1 MIRPIKTEADY
12 EEALMLADH
21 FFSNPPINGS
31 NEADQFEVLLL
42 VIKDYEDKHYQVPSL
57 DAIDTIKLIIDE
69 KGLKAKDLEP
79 YIGKKSY
86 ISQILNRKK
95 PLTLEIVKNLHRAF
109 NIPAQ
114 ILLSR

>member
-1 MIRPIKTEADY
+1 MIKPIKSETDY
-12 EEALMLADH
+12 ENALILADH
-21 FFSNPPINGS
+21 FFSNPPIKGS
-31 NEADQFEVLLL
+31 NEGDQFEILLL
-42 VIKDYEDKHYQVPSL
+42 VIKDYEDKNYQIPTL
-57 DAIDTIKLIIDE
+57 DAIDTIKLVMEE
-69 KGLKAKDLEP
+69 KGLHAKDLEP

-95 PLTLEIVKNLHRAF
+95 PLTLEIAKNLYYAL